1 MAYMNQ
7 ERKALIAQEL
17 KKVVPAQW
25 KYTLA
30 VRNSSTIVMTITQA
44 PVDLIGECLRVSQ
57 KYETSV
63 SKTKERP
70 TNLDINQ
77 YYLDRQFDGDLLAL
91 FRQFMDALNL
101 RNVQGKENWDKSD
114 IMTDYF
120 NVGWYVDLNIGSWN
134 RPFLDVIPLEQQP
147 MKSGVKPFVMK
158 PSGVNA
164 PDFDTYKAFL
174 PEGWESMSPG
184 KKAAATK
191 KAKAFAATYS

>member
-7 ERKALIAQEL
+7 ERKALIAAQL

-30 VRNSSTIVMTITQA
+30 VRNASTIVMTITQA

-57 KYETSV
+57 KYESASKSTSN
-63 SKTKERP
+63 ERP
-70 TNLDINQ
+70 SNLDVNP
-77 YYLDRQFDGDLLAL
+77 YYLDRQFDGDLLVTMKKI
-91 FRQFMDALNL
+91 MDCLNL
-101 RNVQGKENWDKSD
+101 RDVEGQQNWDKSD

-134 RPFLDVIPLEQQP
+134 RPFLDVIPQEQVP
-147 MKSGVKPFVMK
+147 MKPKTFVMK